1 MKGDHARTRILAEM
15 KKILPFL
22 VKSGN
27 TDFGPPGAVSLP
39 LYFISKIPSRLRWG
53 GGKNHISLLL
63 IIIILDNFCRL
74 AIFKKGTYLPT

>member
-27 TDFGPPGAVSLP
+27 TDFAPPGAVSLP

-53 GGKNHISLLL
+53 GGQKSYIPFTYHNHIGQLL
-63 IIIILDNFCRL
+63 
-74 AIFKKGTYLPT
+74 